1 LALAP
6 AKTVAEASYAD
17 LTGHPYAGLM
27 VDAHLEA
34 RDGAGQTGV
43 SKTITFRLPERVFTD
58 PLARALIE
66 QRQALATSDGREGR
80 RAVADVLNA
89 LTIAPDKFYAD
100 QPGVYTAIRGAYW
113 GVRSALAASD
123 ILHVEDLLW

>member
-1 LALAP
+1 MASP
-6 AKTVAEASYAD
+6 ARRSWWICLWRPPRRVAQASYSD

-66 QRQALATSDGREGR
+66 QRQALATSEGREP
-80 RAVADVLNA
+80 A
-89 LTIAPDKFYAD
+89 APSPK
-100 QPGVYTAIRGAYW
+100 
-113 GVRSALAASD
+113 S
-123 ILHVEDLLW
+123 